1 MEVFLGFKVTFLYQ
15 IGNGKMIFGKSRLP
29 AKEEPSLRK
38 FRKASFLLALAFIF
52 FSAQSYAD
60 TGILDNIATSYKNA
74 STGWATT
81 LLGYANRLF
90 MLLATIELAWS
101 FGVWAMDKSEL
112 QGFTSA
118 IVKKIMWIGLFYA
131 LLLNGS
137 TWIPLIVDSFTQ
149 AGSAAGGAGAGLSP
163 SEIFTTGLDNA
174 ATMLQGIK
182 DMSLWDD
189 FATIVIAGLA
199 AIAIVLAFAVIAGQ
213 LLIALIESYIAIS
226 AGLLFLGFGG
236 SRWTTDFVQKFIGY
250 AVATGVKLFMLFLIV
265 GIGNTQALQWKS
277 MLQTIGQPGAPVFN
291 LILTVFGGSIILAV
305 IAVQIPAMAASML
318 SGSPTMT
325 AGAAAGTAA
334 MGAAGVVG
342 AGAMGAASTISAA
355 KSVGGAASA
364 TSAAFGEAGAQGKSG
379 LGRAVGTLGNLGT
392 AAARDTSNRMGEAIS
407 QTKGGRMADISQ
419 ARGAEMSA
427 GGGGVSPPSSA
438 AGGAAASAQA
448 PGASAGGGGGGSGT
462 PAAPGGGSGTPAAPA
477 KASSNWSDTG
487 AVSTPAV
494 GTANNWSDS
503 GAVAAADT
511 SNSSAASS
519 NNWSDSGAVAAPSN
533 SSSDGASSTASA
545 SSDASSSTASAS
557 SDAASS
563 TAPPSSDASSSTASA
578 SSDAASSTAPPSS
591 DASSSTASAS
601 SDAASS
607 TAPPSSDASSST
619 ASPSSDAA
627 SSTAPPSS
635 DAASSTASASS
646 DAASSTAP
654 PSSDAAS
661 STAPAPSGVSEKEK
675 DKPSAP
681 GFEDRFRQLSQ
692 VRPPQ
697 LPHDGA
703 PAATVHIRFDSPQ
716 D

>member
-1 MEVFLGFKVTFLYQ
+1 
-15 IGNGKMIFGKSRLP
+15 MIFSKSRLP
-29 AKEEPSLRK
+29 AQENLSTRK
-38 FRKASFLLALAFIF
+38 FRKAAFLLALAFLF
-52 FSAQSYAD
+52 FSAQTYAN

-81 LLGYANRLF
+81 LVGYANRLF

-131 LLLNGS
+131 LLLNGP
-137 TWIPLIVDSFTQ
+137 TWIPLIVDSFTE
-149 AGSAAGGAGAGLSP
+149 AGATAGGAGGGLSP

-265 GIGNTQALQWKS
+265 GIGNTQAMQWKN

-334 MGAAGVVG
+334 MGAAGIVG

-364 TSAAFGEAGAQGKSG
+364 TSAAFGEAGAQGKTG

-419 ARGAEMSA
+419 ARGAEMA
-427 GGGGVSPPSSA
+427 AGGGVSPPSGS

-448 PGASAGGGGGGSGT
+448 PGASFGGNGDSGTPAAPGGGSGTPAAPGGGSGT

-477 KASSNWSDTG
+477 QASSNWSDTG
-487 AVSTPAV
+487 DVSGAASSAAP
-494 GTANNWSDS
+494 NNWSDS
-503 GAVAAADT
+503 GSQTV
-511 SNSSAASS
+511 
-519 NNWSDSGAVAAPSN
+519 
-533 SSSDGASSTASA
+533 
-545 SSDASSSTASAS
+545 
-557 SDAASS
+557 
-563 TAPPSSDASSSTASA
+563 
-578 SSDAASSTAPPSS
+578 
-591 DASSSTASAS
+591 
-601 SDAASS
+601 
-607 TAPPSSDASSST
+607 
-619 ASPSSDAA
+619 
-627 SSTAPPSS
+627 APPSS
-635 DAASSTASASS
+635 DAASSAAPNNWS
-646 DAASSTAP
+646 DSGSQTVAP

-661 STAPAPSGVSEKEK
+661 SAVPASSDAGGSNTSTAPAPSGTNEKEK

>member
-1 MEVFLGFKVTFLYQ
+1 
-15 IGNGKMIFGKSRLP
+15 MIFSKSRLP
-29 AKEEPSLRK
+29 AQENLSTRK
-38 FRKASFLLALAFIF
+38 FRKAAFLLALAFLF
-52 FSAQSYAD
+52 FSAQTYAN

-81 LLGYANRLF
+81 LVGYANRLF

-131 LLLNGS
+131 LLLNGP
-137 TWIPLIVDSFTQ
+137 TWIPLIVDSFTE
-149 AGSAAGGAGAGLSP
+149 AGATAGGAGGGLSP

-265 GIGNTQALQWKS
+265 GIGNTQAMQWKN

-334 MGAAGVVG
+334 MGAAGIVG

-364 TSAAFGEAGAQGKSG
+364 TSAAFGEAGAQGKTG

-419 ARGAEMSA
+419 ARGAEMA
-427 GGGGVSPPSSA
+427 AGGGVSPPSGS

-448 PGASAGGGGGGSGT
+448 PGASFGGNGDTGT

-477 KASSNWSDTG
+477 QASSNWSDTG
-487 AVSTPAV
+487 DVSGAASSAAP
-494 GTANNWSDS
+494 NNWSDS
-503 GAVAAADT
+503 GSQTV
-511 SNSSAASS
+511 
-519 NNWSDSGAVAAPSN
+519 
-533 SSSDGASSTASA
+533 
-545 SSDASSSTASAS
+545 
-557 SDAASS
+557 
-563 TAPPSSDASSSTASA
+563 
-578 SSDAASSTAPPSS
+578 
-591 DASSSTASAS
+591 
-601 SDAASS
+601 
-607 TAPPSSDASSST
+607 
-619 ASPSSDAA
+619 
-627 SSTAPPSS
+627 APPSS
-635 DAASSTASASS
+635 DAASSAVPASS
-646 DAASSTAP
+646 DAGGSNT
-654 PSSDAAS
+654 
-661 STAPAPSGVSEKEK
+661 STAPAPSGTNEKEK

>member
-1 MEVFLGFKVTFLYQ
+1 
-15 IGNGKMIFGKSRLP
+15 MIFGKSRLP
-29 AKEEPSLRK
+29 AKEAPSIRK
-38 FRKASFLLALAFIF
+38 FRNAAFLVALAFLF
-52 FSAQSYAD
+52 FSAQTYAN

-118 IVKKIMWIGLFYA
+118 VVKKIMWIGLFYA
-131 LLLNGS
+131 LLLNGP

-265 GIGNTQALQWKS
+265 GIGNTQAIQWKN

-419 ARGAEMSA
+419 ARGAEMA
-427 GGGGVSPPSSA
+427 AGGGGGVSPPGGS

-448 PGASAGGGGGGSGT
+448 PGASGGGGNPGQPAAPSGGSGT
-462 PAAPGGGSGTPAAPA
+462 PAAPGGGSGTPAASA
-477 KASSNWSDTG
+477 NASSNWSDTG
-487 AVSTPAV
+487 AVSAPAS
-494 GTANNWSDS
+494 AAPNNWSDS

-511 SNSSAASS
+511 GGSSGAASSSAS
-519 NNWSDSGAVAAPSN
+519 NNWSDSGAVAAPDST
-533 SSSDGASSTASA
+533 SSDASSSTASA
-545 SSDASSSTASAS
+545 SSDASSSTAPA
-557 SDAASS
+557 
-563 TAPPSSDASSSTASA
+563 SSDASSSNN
-578 SSDAASSTAPPSS
+578 
-591 DASSSTASAS
+591 
-601 SDAASS
+601 
-607 TAPPSSDASSST
+607 
-619 ASPSSDAA
+619 SP
-627 SSTAPPSS
+627 
-635 DAASSTASASS
+635 
-646 DAASSTAP
+646 
-654 PSSDAAS
+654 
-661 STAPAPSGVSEKEK
+661 APAPSGVSEKEK
-675 DKPSAP
+675 DKPGAP

>member
-1 MEVFLGFKVTFLYQ
+1 
-15 IGNGKMIFGKSRLP
+15 MIFSKSRLP
-29 AKEEPSLRK
+29 AQENLSTRK
-38 FRKASFLLALAFIF
+38 FRKAAFLLALAFLF
-52 FSAQSYAD
+52 FSAQTYAN
-60 TGILDNIATSYKNA
+60 TGILDNIATSYKDA

-81 LLGYANRLF
+81 LVGYANRLF

-131 LLLNGS
+131 LLLNGP
-137 TWIPLIVDSFTQ
+137 TWIPLIVDSFTE
-149 AGSAAGGAGAGLSP
+149 AGATAGGAGGGLSP

-265 GIGNTQALQWKS
+265 GIGNTQAMQWKN

-334 MGAAGVVG
+334 MGAAGIVG

-364 TSAAFGEAGAQGKSG
+364 TSAAFGEAGAQGKTG

-419 ARGAEMSA
+419 ARGAEMA
-427 GGGGVSPPSSA
+427 AGGGVSPPSGS

-448 PGASAGGGGGGSGT
+448 PGASFGGNGDTGTPAAPGGGSGTPAAPGGGSGTPAAPGGGSGTPAAPGGGSGT

-477 KASSNWSDTG
+477 QASSNWSDTG
-487 AVSTPAV
+487 DVSGAASSAAP
-494 GTANNWSDS
+494 NNWSDS
-503 GAVAAADT
+503 GSQTV
-511 SNSSAASS
+511 
-519 NNWSDSGAVAAPSN
+519 
-533 SSSDGASSTASA
+533 
-545 SSDASSSTASAS
+545 
-557 SDAASS
+557 
-563 TAPPSSDASSSTASA
+563 
-578 SSDAASSTAPPSS
+578 
-591 DASSSTASAS
+591 
-601 SDAASS
+601 
-607 TAPPSSDASSST
+607 
-619 ASPSSDAA
+619 
-627 SSTAPPSS
+627 APPSS
-635 DAASSTASASS
+635 DAASSAVPASS
-646 DAASSTAP
+646 DAASSAVP
-654 PSSDAAS
+654 ASSDAAS
-661 STAPAPSGVSEKEK
+661 SAVPASSDAGGSNTSTAPAPSGTNEKEK

-703 PAATVHIRFDSPQ
+703 PAATIHIRFDSPQ

>member
-1 MEVFLGFKVTFLYQ
+1 
-15 IGNGKMIFGKSRLP
+15 MIFSKSRLP
-29 AKEEPSLRK
+29 AQENLSTRK
-38 FRKASFLLALAFIF
+38 FRKAAFLLALAFLF
-52 FSAQSYAD
+52 FSAQTYAN

-81 LLGYANRLF
+81 LVGYANRLF

-131 LLLNGS
+131 LLLNGP
-137 TWIPLIVDSFTQ
+137 TWIPLIVDSFTE
-149 AGSAAGGAGAGLSP
+149 AGATAGGAGGGLSP

-265 GIGNTQALQWKS
+265 GIGNTQAMQWKN

-334 MGAAGVVG
+334 MGAAGIVG

-364 TSAAFGEAGAQGKSG
+364 TSAAFGEAGAQGKTG

-419 ARGAEMSA
+419 ARGAEMA
-427 GGGGVSPPSSA
+427 AGGGVSPPSGS

-448 PGASAGGGGGGSGT
+448 PGASFGGNGDTGTPAAPGGGSGTPAAPGGGSGT

-477 KASSNWSDTG
+477 QASSNWSDTG
-487 AVSTPAV
+487 DVSGAASSAAP
-494 GTANNWSDS
+494 NNWSDS
-503 GAVAAADT
+503 GSQTV
-511 SNSSAASS
+511 
-519 NNWSDSGAVAAPSN
+519 
-533 SSSDGASSTASA
+533 
-545 SSDASSSTASAS
+545 
-557 SDAASS
+557 
-563 TAPPSSDASSSTASA
+563 
-578 SSDAASSTAPPSS
+578 
-591 DASSSTASAS
+591 
-601 SDAASS
+601 
-607 TAPPSSDASSST
+607 
-619 ASPSSDAA
+619 
-627 SSTAPPSS
+627 APPSS
-635 DAASSTASASS
+635 DAASSAVPASS
-646 DAASSTAP
+646 DAGGSNT
-654 PSSDAAS
+654 
-661 STAPAPSGVSEKEK
+661 STAPAPSGTNEKEK

>member
-1 MEVFLGFKVTFLYQ
+1 
-15 IGNGKMIFGKSRLP
+15 MIFSKSRLP
-29 AKEEPSLRK
+29 AQENLSTRK
-38 FRKASFLLALAFIF
+38 FRKAAFLLALAFLF
-52 FSAQSYAD
+52 FSAQTYAN
-60 TGILDNIATSYKNA
+60 TGILDNIATSYKDA

-81 LLGYANRLF
+81 LVGYANRLF

-131 LLLNGS
+131 LLLNGP
-137 TWIPLIVDSFTQ
+137 TWIPLIVDSFTE
-149 AGSAAGGAGAGLSP
+149 AGATAGGAGGGLSP

-265 GIGNTQALQWKS
+265 GIGNTQAMQWKN

-334 MGAAGVVG
+334 MGAAGIVG

-364 TSAAFGEAGAQGKSG
+364 TSAAFGEAGAQGKTG

-419 ARGAEMSA
+419 ARGAEMA
-427 GGGGVSPPSSA
+427 AGGGVSPPSGS

-448 PGASAGGGGGGSGT
+448 PGASFGGNGDTGT

-477 KASSNWSDTG
+477 QASSNWSDTG
-487 AVSTPAV
+487 DVSGAASSAAP
-494 GTANNWSDS
+494 NNWSDS
-503 GAVAAADT
+503 GSQTV
-511 SNSSAASS
+511 
-519 NNWSDSGAVAAPSN
+519 
-533 SSSDGASSTASA
+533 
-545 SSDASSSTASAS
+545 
-557 SDAASS
+557 
-563 TAPPSSDASSSTASA
+563 
-578 SSDAASSTAPPSS
+578 
-591 DASSSTASAS
+591 
-601 SDAASS
+601 
-607 TAPPSSDASSST
+607 
-619 ASPSSDAA
+619 
-627 SSTAPPSS
+627 APPSS
-635 DAASSTASASS
+635 DAASSAVPASS
-646 DAASSTAP
+646 DAGGSNT
-654 PSSDAAS
+654 
-661 STAPAPSGVSEKEK
+661 STAPAPSGTNEKEK

>member
-1 MEVFLGFKVTFLYQ
+1 
-15 IGNGKMIFGKSRLP
+15 MIFIKSRLP
-29 AKEEPSLRK
+29 AQENLSTRK
-38 FRKASFLLALAFIF
+38 FRKAAFLLALAFLF
-52 FSAQSYAD
+52 FSAQTYAN
-60 TGILDNIATSYKNA
+60 TGILDNIATSYKDA
-74 STGWATT
+74 SAGWATT
-81 LLGYANRLF
+81 LIGYANRLF

-131 LLLNGS
+131 LLLNGP
-137 TWIPLIVDSFTQ
+137 TWIPLIVDSFTE
-149 AGSAAGGAGAGLSP
+149 AGATAGGAIGGLSP

-189 FATIVIAGLA
+189 FATIIIAGLA

-236 SRWTTDFVQKFIGY
+236 SRWTIDFVQKFIGY

-265 GIGNTQALQWKS
+265 GIGNNQAIQWKN

-364 TSAAFGEAGAQGKSG
+364 TSAAFNEAGAQGKTG

-392 AAARDTSNRMGEAIS
+392 AAARDTLNRMGEAVS

-419 ARGAEMSA
+419 ARGAEMAA
-427 GGGGVSPPSSA
+427 GGGISPPSGS

-448 PGASAGGGGGGSGT
+448 PGASSGGNGGPGT
-462 PAAPGGGSGTPAAPA
+462 PTAPGGGSGTPSAPA
-477 KASSNWSDTG
+477 QASSNW
-487 AVSTPAV
+487 
-494 GTANNWSDS
+494 NDS
-503 GAVAAADT
+503 G
-511 SNSSAASS
+511 
-519 NNWSDSGAVAAPSN
+519 
-533 SSSDGASSTASA
+533 STV
-545 SSDASSSTASAS
+545 T
-557 SDAASS
+557 
-563 TAPPSSDASSSTASA
+563 PPSSDASSSAAPA
-578 SSDAASSTAPPSS
+578 SSDAGGSNTSTAPP
-591 DASSSTASAS
+591 
-601 SDAASS
+601 
-607 TAPPSSDASSST
+607 
-619 ASPSSDAA
+619 
-627 SSTAPPSS
+627 
-635 DAASSTASASS
+635 
-646 DAASSTAP
+646 
-654 PSSDAAS
+654 
-661 STAPAPSGVSEKEK
+661 PSGTNEKEK

>member
-1 MEVFLGFKVTFLYQ
+1 
-15 IGNGKMIFGKSRLP
+15 MIFSKSRLP
-29 AKEEPSLRK
+29 AQENLSTRK
-38 FRKASFLLALAFIF
+38 FRKAAFLLALAFLF
-52 FSAQSYAD
+52 FSAQTYAN

-81 LLGYANRLF
+81 LVGYAIRLF

-131 LLLNGS
+131 LLLNGP
-137 TWIPLIVDSFTQ
+137 TWIPLIVDSFTE
-149 AGSAAGGAGAGLSP
+149 AGATAGGAGGGLSP

-265 GIGNTQALQWKS
+265 GIGNTQAMQWKN

-334 MGAAGVVG
+334 MGAAGIVG

-364 TSAAFGEAGAQGKSG
+364 TSAAFGEAGAQGKTG

-419 ARGAEMSA
+419 ARGAEMA
-427 GGGGVSPPSSA
+427 AGGGVSPPSGS

-448 PGASAGGGGGGSGT
+448 PGASFGGNGDTGTPAAPGGGSGTPAAPGGGSGT

-477 KASSNWSDTG
+477 QASSNWSDTG
-487 AVSTPAV
+487 DVSGAASSAAP
-494 GTANNWSDS
+494 NNWSDS
-503 GAVAAADT
+503 GSQTV
-511 SNSSAASS
+511 
-519 NNWSDSGAVAAPSN
+519 
-533 SSSDGASSTASA
+533 
-545 SSDASSSTASAS
+545 
-557 SDAASS
+557 
-563 TAPPSSDASSSTASA
+563 
-578 SSDAASSTAPPSS
+578 
-591 DASSSTASAS
+591 
-601 SDAASS
+601 
-607 TAPPSSDASSST
+607 
-619 ASPSSDAA
+619 
-627 SSTAPPSS
+627 APPSS
-635 DAASSTASASS
+635 DAASSAVPASS
-646 DAASSTAP
+646 DAGGSNT
-654 PSSDAAS
+654 
-661 STAPAPSGVSEKEK
+661 STAPAPSGTNEKEK

>member
-1 MEVFLGFKVTFLYQ
+1 
-15 IGNGKMIFGKSRLP
+15 MIFIKSRLP
-29 AKEEPSLRK
+29 AQENLSTRK
-38 FRKASFLLALAFIF
+38 FRKAAFLLALAFLF
-52 FSAQSYAD
+52 FSAQTYAN
-60 TGILDNIATSYKNA
+60 TGILDNIATSYKDA
-74 STGWATT
+74 SAGWATT
-81 LLGYANRLF
+81 LIGYANRLF

-131 LLLNGS
+131 LLLNGP
-137 TWIPLIVDSFTQ
+137 TWIPLIVDSFTE
-149 AGSAAGGAGAGLSP
+149 AGATAGGAIGGLSP

-189 FATIVIAGLA
+189 FATIIIAGLA

-236 SRWTTDFVQKFIGY
+236 SRWTIDFVQKFIGY

-265 GIGNTQALQWKS
+265 GIGNNQAIQWKN

-364 TSAAFGEAGAQGKSG
+364 TSAAFNEAGAQGKTG

-392 AAARDTSNRMGEAIS
+392 AAARDTLNRMGEAVS

-419 ARGAEMSA
+419 ARGAEMAA
-427 GGGGVSPPSSA
+427 GGGISPPSGS

-448 PGASAGGGGGGSGT
+448 PGASSGGNGGPGT
-462 PAAPGGGSGTPAAPA
+462 PMAPGGGSGTPSAPA
-477 KASSNWSDTG
+477 QASSNWNDNG
-487 AVSTPAV
+487 STV
-494 GTANNWSDS
+494 T
-503 GAVAAADT
+503 
-511 SNSSAASS
+511 
-519 NNWSDSGAVAAPSN
+519 
-533 SSSDGASSTASA
+533 
-545 SSDASSSTASAS
+545 
-557 SDAASS
+557 
-563 TAPPSSDASSSTASA
+563 PPSSDASSSAAPA
-578 SSDAASSTAPPSS
+578 SSDAGGSNTSTAPP
-591 DASSSTASAS
+591 
-601 SDAASS
+601 
-607 TAPPSSDASSST
+607 
-619 ASPSSDAA
+619 
-627 SSTAPPSS
+627 
-635 DAASSTASASS
+635 
-646 DAASSTAP
+646 
-654 PSSDAAS
+654 
-661 STAPAPSGVSEKEK
+661 PSGTNEKEK